1 MQGLA
6 SDKIMNDL
14 RLGLPSA
21 SNAHSDSLCAG
32 RHLCHSAFPSEDSEW
47 SKHGTLVHLGM
58 AGGSSGC
65 SLEQLNWIRRASEIE
80 DRVICN
86 WAATSG
92 EDMKEHREERL
103 WAYGPLDDDLRTS
116 KSNSGQADVFWI
128 EDKRALLADY
138 KSLFGDV
145 PDAAENL
152 QLRDL
157 AVLIHLNYGVTEV
170 TAYINQPRVTRNPKL
185 VVYGLE
191 DLKRAEVEM
200 RERVKASM
208 DPNSKRVPGVD
219 QCKYCNGKL
228 VCEEFRASS
237 MSPMLGTFHAV
248 SDLKPKELNPILERR
263 LAPLPPDVLVGLRN
277 TLKLTEM
284 LQTAVNAEIR
294 KRLTADGTSV
304 PGLTLADGNKVR
316 VITQILKAWELI
328 VARTDK
334 VTLEAFAECLSI
346 SIGDLEKAV
355 KTALDCTAD
364 EATAWINETLGPIIE
379 LKSNAASIER
389 VKE

>member
-1 MQGLA
+1 MHA
-6 SDKIMNDL
+6 S
-14 RLGLPSA
+14 
-21 SNAHSDSLCAG
+21 
-32 RHLCHSAFPSEDSEW
+32 FPSEDSEW
-47 SKHGTLVHLGM
+47 SKIGTLVHLGM
-58 AGGSSGC
+58 SGQSSGC
-65 SLEQLNWIRRASEIE
+65 NLDQLNWIRRASEIE
-80 DRVICN
+80 DRVILN

-92 EDMKEHREERL
+92 EDMKEYREHRL
-103 WAYGPLDDDLRTS
+103 WARTPYGNPL
-116 KSNSGQADVFWI
+116 NSGQADVFWI
-128 EDKRALLADY
+128 EKDRALLADY

-145 PDAAENL
+145 PDVAENL

-191 DLKRAEVEM
+191 DLKRAEAEM

-208 DPNSKRVPGVD
+208 DPNSPRVPGVE

-228 VCEEFRASS
+228 VCEEFKAAA
-237 MSPMLGTFHAV
+237 MYPVVATLQNV
-248 SDLKPKELNPILERR
+248 PPLKPKELKPIVEKRVASLLPDALVNLRDMLR
-263 LAPLPPDVLVGLRN
+263 LS
-277 TLKLTEM
+277 EM

-294 KRLTADGTSV
+294 KRLTADVSSV
-304 PGLTLADGNKVR
+304 PGLTLAEGNKVR

-334 VTLEAFAECLSI
+334 VTLEGFAECLSI

-364 EATAWINETLGPIIE
+364 EATAWVNETLGTIIT
-379 LKSNAASIER
+379 LKANAASIER